1 MFLDGKTYDV
11 KKSVLPMLINTSNE
25 FPEKR
30 KELNVNFCEVDNIMD
45 SNLHKD
51 KLICKNYQINL
62 RMVNNKGDTPNLQ

>member
-1 MFLDGKTYDV
+1 
-11 KKSVLPMLINTSNE
+11 MLINTSNE

-45 SNLHKD
+45 SKLHKD

-62 RMVNNKGDTPNLQ
+62 RMENNKGDTPNLQ